1 MEIVESGIPLGYQ
14 QANCHNISHY
24 ISLLLES
31 RGYSCAKIWA
41 FAPIIYS
48 VSSSKLISFT
58 DKKKLS
64 PNGKIDWGY
73 HVAPILQVKI
83 GNKVRKM
90 VIDPSLFPKGPVRY
104 RTWLGKL
111 KTKKLIYLIMDSDWY
126 LFNSSIIPNSQFPI
140 NSEGLQQINKPNL
153 KLPESFSNKLI
164 TDFFKYEEEC
174 KINHW
179 IEKGL
184 AVNETAIEFY
194 NTEIKPILS
203 MGSQKELVND
213 YKNLVGNVFN
223 FETIFR
229 DGMYNNEM
237 NDEFQNKYQIII
249 EKYRSI
255 YTNNVLKWQQSFVGL
270 NEKTQTKK

>member
-1 MEIVESGIPLGYQ
+1 MEIMESEIPFGYQ

-24 ISLLLES
+24 ISLLFES
-31 RGYSCAKIWA
+31 KGYSCAKIWA
-41 FAPIIYS
+41 FAPVIYS

-90 VIDPSLFPKGPVRY
+90 VIDPSLFPRGPVRY

-111 KTKKLIYLIMDSDWY
+111 KTRKLIYLIMDSDWY
-126 LFNSSIIPNSQFPI
+126 LFNSSIIPNSQLQI
-140 NSEGLQQINKPNL
+140 NSDEDLQHLNKPNL

-164 TDFFKYEEEC
+164 TDFFKYEEDC
-174 KINHW
+174 KNNHW

-184 AVNETAIEFY
+184 AINETAIEFY
-194 NTEIKPILS
+194 NTEIKPILCL
-203 MGSQKELVND
+203 GSYKDLVKD

-229 DGMYNNEM
+229 DEMWNYEM
-237 NDEFQNKYQIII
+237 NMEFQNKHQIII
-249 EKYRSI
+249 AKYRTI
-255 YTNNVLKWQQSFVGL
+255 YASNVLKWQESLAKL
-270 NEKTQTKK
+270 NK